1 MASNGRDV
9 QFQSNGGTAN
19 GYLATPASGSGPGLV
34 VIQEW
39 WGLNDQIR
47 GVADRFANVGYVAL
61 APDLWRG
68 KVATEPDEAGKLF
81 MALNVDQAAK
91 DLRGAV
97 QYLSQQQAVGNR
109 PIGVIGFCMGGQL
122 ALYAGTVA
130 PEIGAIVDCYGVHP
144 NVQPD
149 FSKLRA
155 PVLGIFGGNDE
166 FVPPEAIQG
175 LDKALNDAGIE
186 HEFKTYPEA
195 DHAFLNEQNPHYDE
209 QRAQDAWATID
220 QFLDRHLKTA

>member
-1 MASNGRDV
+1 MPGTEV
-9 QFQSNGGTAN
+9 QFQSNGTTAN
-19 GYLATPASGSGPGLV
+19 GYLATPSSGGGPGVV

-47 GVADRFANVGYVAL
+47 GVADRFAEKGYVAL

-68 KVATEPDEAGKLF
+68 KVASEPDEAGKLF

-97 QYLSQQQAVGNR
+97 QHLGQHAAVGQR
-109 PIGVIGFCMGGQL
+109 PVGVIGFCMGGQL

-130 PEIGAIVDCYGVHP
+130 PEIAAVVDCYGVHP

-149 FSKLRA
+149 FSKLKA
-155 PVLGIFGGNDE
+155 PVLGLFGGQDG
-166 FVPPEAIQG
+166 FVSAEAREG
-175 LDKALNDAGIE
+175 LDRQLSAAGIQ
-186 HEFKTYPEA
+186 HEFHTYPDA
-195 DHAFLNEQNPHYDE
+195 DHAFLNETNEHYDAA
-209 QRAQDAWATID
+209 RAQDAWGKID
-220 QFLDRHLKTA
+220 GFLGRHLKRN